1 MNYKTLKNKIYQNKL
16 SKLLDDNKA
25 FFAFSESQ
33 LLEGIEK
40 TKSKREDLVSCGI
53 GMIMPKQNIK
63 SFNDGMVE
71 LQKWLKSKIKEINP
85 NEIILYELNNYEAY
99 YTGDITDALEVL
111 ETYGFTRDEVYNVFK
126 NKNYQLNK

>member
-40 TKSKREDLVSCGI
+40 TKSKREDLVSLGA
-53 GMIMPKQNIK
+53 GMIIPKQNIK
-63 SFNDGMVE
+63 TFNDGMAK
-71 LQKWLKSKIKEINP
+71 LQKWLKNKVKNINP
-85 NEIILYELNNYEAY
+85 NEIIIYELNNYESY
-99 YTGDITDALEVL
+99 YTNDITDALEVL
-111 ETYGFTRDEVYNVFK
+111 KEYGFTYEEVYNVFK